1 MQPATRSGSG
11 TGSRS
16 LIDRMIGVARLDP
29 QTYRDIEHDTDA
41 TPQALVVVVLAV
53 IAAAIGAIGGEG
65 GQAGIVAQAL
75 MAVINWI
82 VFSLVAFYVGSAL
95 FATAQTEVTLGQV
108 LRLVGFAQ
116 APKLLG
122 ALAFIPLLGW
132 IAGLAASIWFII
144 AAVFALREAFDFQTD
159 RAIGTAV
166 VSGLV
171 MFVVAFAVALVL
183 GVTGSILGWLF

>member
-1 MQPATRSGSG
+1 MQPATRS
-11 TGSRS
+11 GSRS
-16 LIDRMIGVARLDP
+16 LIDRMIGVVRLDP

-41 TPQALVVVVLAV
+41 TPQALIVVVLAA
-53 IAAAIGAIGGEG
+53 IAAAIGAIGGDG
-65 GQAGIVAQAL
+65 VGIVAQAL

-82 VFSLVAFYVGSAL
+82 VFSLVAFYVGSTL

-122 ALAFIPLLGW
+122 ALAFIPLIGW
-132 IAGLAASIWFII
+132 IAGLVAAIWFIV
-144 AAVFALREAFDFQTD
+144 AAVYALREAFDFQTD

-171 MFVVAFAVALVL
+171 MFVVALAVGLVF
-183 GVTGSILGWLF
+183 GIAGGILGWLF